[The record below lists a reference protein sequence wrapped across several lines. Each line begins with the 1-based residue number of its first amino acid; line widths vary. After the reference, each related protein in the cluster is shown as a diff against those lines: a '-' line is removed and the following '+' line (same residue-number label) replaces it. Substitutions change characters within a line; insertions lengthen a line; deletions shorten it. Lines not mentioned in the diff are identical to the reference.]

1 MLCGSSTPQCQAAR
15 AAAAAPSQVVCC
27 LAPLTAT
34 HTAQQ
39 QRSKHTRSF
48 ATHACSSHVVH
59 STQAALHVLP
69 GCPPLVARQCQHS
82 RSNSWVSQRRND
94 NSSRAC
100 QARVFDKL
108 KDMFGGSSGNNTG
121 DNTPDANQQQQ
132 EDGYE
137 EDDDGSDML
146 RIDQGSSR
154 SLDGSTEEAFGPLV
168 SRLLT
173 LAGDGCYQQCE

>member
-1 MLCGSSTPQCQAAR
+1 M
-15 AAAAAPSQVVCC
+15 
-27 LAPLTAT
+27 
-34 HTAQQ
+34 
-39 QRSKHTRSF
+39 
-48 ATHACSSHVVH
+48 
-59 STQAALHVLP
+59 
-69 GCPPLVARQCQHS
+69 
-82 RSNSWVSQRRND
+82 
-94 NSSRAC
+94 
-100 QARVFDKL
+100 FDKL